1 MAVHTERDSC
11 VSVPEMPLD
20 LEYRAA
26 ATNKSEAAVCRNAWG
41 IIEGNFWPFVSASAT
56 DIVHQEYPTRGRGG
70 GEREAA
76 PRWGVHT
83 SAVGVLSAI
92 WGKRDNVFRHRYNTR
107 SASLGCRSD
116 DDFGDFTA
124 RPHTANSGGVAFE
137 INIAPVV

>member
-56 DIVHQEYPTRGRGG
+56 DIVHQEYPTRGQGGG
-70 GEREAA
+70 GERS
-76 PRWGVHT
+76 G
-83 SAVGVLSAI
+83 S
-92 WGKRDNVFRHRYNTR
+92 
-107 SASLGCRSD
+107 SLGSPHERRRRFISD
-116 DDFGDFTA
+116 LGEE
-124 RPHTANSGGVAFE
+124 R
-137 INIAPVV
+137 